1 MEIYN
6 EILSK
11 EHVLELLKEVQQK
24 EMKLQYLKE
33 EILNLEEAVIYLNF
47 SKTHLYEKISNQEIP
62 FYAIEEKI
70 ILFRKSEL
78 DYWIFSGKI
87 STTENFGREVI
98 DFLSYIT
105 N

>member
-33 EILNLEEAVIYLNF
+33 EILNFEEVLVYLNV
-47 SKTHLYEKISNQEIP
+47 SKANLNEKISSKEFP
-62 FYAIEEKI
+62 FYVTEEER

-78 DYWIFSGKI
+78 DYWIFSGKN
-87 STTENFGREVI
+87 STTESFGREVTA
-98 DFLSYIT
+98 FLGSICL
-105 N
+105 